1 MAQNLNSEQ
10 LLEKPEPPEDWEC
23 CDSECGYTC
32 VHEVYAREKQ
42 AYEEQQKRLAQLNQ
56 SD

>member
-1 MAQNLNSEQ
+1 MAQNLNSGQ

-23 CDSECGYTC
+23 CGSECGYTC

-42 AYEEQQKRLAQLNQ
+42 AYEDQQKLLAKL
-56 SD
+56 SE